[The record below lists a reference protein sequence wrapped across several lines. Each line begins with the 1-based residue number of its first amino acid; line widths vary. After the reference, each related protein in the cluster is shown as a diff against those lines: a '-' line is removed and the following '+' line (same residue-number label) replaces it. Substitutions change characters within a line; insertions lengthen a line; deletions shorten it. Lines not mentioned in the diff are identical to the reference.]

1 MIIKLECFVIVFLSV
16 SLFSCLSLSLSSNN
30 NIAVESSINKIP
42 SISHINDDNTYL
54 YNSISTHSVTRQ
66 SCTSNMDCTAN
77 NTYCHSD
84 QHICKCKSDFVPI
97 GSFMN
102 KTLNHQLIP
111 VCLPVAKL
119 DERCYSH
126 EQCVVTN
133 TACVFVDPGVG
144 SFRNVSS
151 HYCKCKEGYHQE
163 DKEELIRIYDQMITN
178 HPICG
183 EFLSI
188 GNSWVGTFAIVC
200 IILLI
205 LLIGCFIGIVRF
217 QHWKQR
223 PLAST
228 LTSFA
233 ATSGG
238 HTPHLISSSPPPM
251 GSYCNIKSASEQK
264 YMKLSYTIKQ
274 FIEQGFKTEP
284 FIFLFKHK

>member
-1 MIIKLECFVIVFLSV
+1 VIAFLSV
-16 SLFSCLSLSLSSNN
+16 ALFSCLSLSLSLSSNN

-42 SISHINDDNTYL
+42 LISHINDDNTYL
-54 YNSISTHSVTRQ
+54 YNSINTHSVTRQ
-66 SCTSNMDCTAN
+66 SCTSNRDCTAN
-77 NTYCHSD
+77 NTYCD
-84 QHICKCKSDFVPI
+84 RDYHICKCKSDFVPI

-102 KTLNHQLIP
+102 SSALSHPLIP

-126 EQCVVTN
+126 DQCVVTN

-144 SFRNVSS
+144 SFRNASS
-151 HYCKCKEGYHQE
+151 HYCKCREGYHQE
-163 DKEELIRIYDQMITN
+163 DKEELIQIYNQKIRN

-183 EFLSI
+183 QFLSI
-188 GNSWVGTFAIVC
+188 GNTWIGTFSIVC

-205 LLIGCFIGIVRF
+205 LLIGCFIGILRF

-223 PLAST
+223 PLAAT
-228 LTSFA
+228 LTSLAA
-233 ATSGG
+233 ATG

-264 YMKLSYTIKQ
+264 YMKLS
-274 FIEQGFKTEP
+274 
-284 FIFLFKHK
+284 